1 MARVKMDDW
10 RTPEPHPARGM
21 AILKQIS
28 VRGGDT
34 ERMVANMHLVRQV
47 HGEMNKPHDPP
58 PPEKKGALTE

>member
-1 MARVKMDDW
+1 MQDKLIRA
-10 RTPEPHPARGM
+10 M

-28 VRGGDT
+28 VRGDDT
-34 ERMVANMHLVRQV
+34 ERMVVAMHLLRQV

>member
-1 MARVKMDDW
+1 
-10 RTPEPHPARGM
+10 M

-34 ERMVANMHLVRQV
+34 ERMVVAMHLVRQV

-58 PPEKKGALTE
+58 LKRKELSQNE